1 MRFAIDN
8 DLTVY
13 VWNGHEYP
21 GFDDAFADYYEV
33 WITEDNDWRKIYEMY
48 QGEDL
53 EKVLKQI
60 NNAFEAQEAS

>member
-21 GFDDAFADYYEV
+21 GFDATASFYEV
-33 WITEDNDWRKIYEMY
+33 WITEEADWDKIHRSYS
-48 QGEDL
+48 GAALDL
-53 EKVLKQI
+53 VMRQI
-60 NNAFEAQEAS
+60 DELNQE